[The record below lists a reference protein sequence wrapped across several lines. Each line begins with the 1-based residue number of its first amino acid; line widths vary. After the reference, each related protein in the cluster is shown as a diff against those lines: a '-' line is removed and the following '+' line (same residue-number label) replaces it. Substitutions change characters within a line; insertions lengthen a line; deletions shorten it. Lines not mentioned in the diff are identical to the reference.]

1 MAADHVSN
9 LSAAAST
16 GVPTESRSEV
26 PFHKRKNSQTPLD
39 LFRPRGDDDYPPVF
53 VLCHPSTRQLA
64 EKIVKKANEEET
76 ATIRSPSGAK
86 VHARQFRCII
96 RTSAWHT
103 VQWNLSIVDSI
114 GTQLAVLYTGEPLYS
129 GLHWDPAS

>member
-16 GVPTESRSEV
+16 GVPTESRSEI

-64 EKIVKKANEEET
+64 EKIVEKANEENT
-76 ATIRSPSGAK
+76 TTIRSPSGAK
-86 VHARQFRCII
+86 VHAG
-96 RTSAWHT
+96 SDA
-103 VQWNLSIVDSI
+103 LS
-114 GTQLAVLYTGEPLYS
+114 GPALGMQYS
-129 GLHWDPAS
+129 GTSL